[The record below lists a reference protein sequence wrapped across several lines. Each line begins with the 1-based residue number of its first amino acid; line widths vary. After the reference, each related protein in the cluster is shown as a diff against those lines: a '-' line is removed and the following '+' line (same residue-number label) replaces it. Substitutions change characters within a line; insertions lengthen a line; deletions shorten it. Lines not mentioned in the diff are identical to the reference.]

1 MLLWASAHCSTVS
14 QREGGRGGEGWDT
27 KAAVDMKRGTHAKW
41 TTKYY
46 AWHEQRTYSSCC
58 DGGGDF
64 DMHVRVYAD
73 FWVLSSKAQ
82 QRHLK
87 LETVSLWAQA
97 AWHEQKHELKW
108 KETCSLAAQWT
119 QSRLIWK
126 HNRLLSF
133 YTLLRKTNYAH
144 PTCYCLFKSSCQFFL
159 SFFFHE
165 NNCSPNNNELSAVSH
180 MDSVSLLIHALHL
193 QPHWIIHKHLTTSQ
207 ISTSSQQCSWVIFV
221 ALCFI

>member
-14 QREGGRGGEGWDT
+14 QREGGRGGEEWDT

-58 DGGGDF
+58 EGGGDF

-73 FWVLSSKAQ
+73 FWVLSSKAL

-159 SFFFHE
+159 SFFFMKTTVPPITMSWVLFHIWIL
-165 NNCSPNNNELSAVSH
+165 SAYSFMLFIFSLAELSTSIWLRVKFPHPAN
-180 MDSVSLLIHALHL
+180 SVPELFL
-193 QPHWIIHKHLTTSQ
+193 
-207 ISTSSQQCSWVIFV
+207 
-221 ALCFI
+221 